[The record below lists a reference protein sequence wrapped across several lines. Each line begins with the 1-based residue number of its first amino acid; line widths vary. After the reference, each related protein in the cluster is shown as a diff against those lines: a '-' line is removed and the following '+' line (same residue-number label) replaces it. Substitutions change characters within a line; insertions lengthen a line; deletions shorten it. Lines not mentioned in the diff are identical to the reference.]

1 MDKNTNNW
9 VSGQTFPIGYFT
21 TCCVIPSLSLRDR
34 IYFHWMPERGV
45 FFISTFFR
53 TLLLK
58 ICFFLWMGSMKPVLL
73 KNTDRP
79 TISHSGDTNQK
90 YYIPVIKTRLFRIVR
105 HSCSKTLD
113 NFLVRWKLI
122 LVWPEL
128 IWFCTAQ
135 GRNFYHYY
143 HYY

>member
-21 TCCVIPSLSLRDR
+21 TCCVIPPHPSVIEFTS
-34 IYFHWMPERGV
+34 IECQKGV
-45 FFISTFFR
+45 FFFISTFFR
-53 TLLLK
+53 TLPLK

-128 IWFCTAQ
+128 IWFCAAQ